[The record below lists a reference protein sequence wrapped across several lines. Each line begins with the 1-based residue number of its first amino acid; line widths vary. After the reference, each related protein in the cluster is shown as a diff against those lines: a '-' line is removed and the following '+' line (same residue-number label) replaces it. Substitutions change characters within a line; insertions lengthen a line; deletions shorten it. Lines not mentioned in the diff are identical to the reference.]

1 MELLHQVLILWAYLN
16 KSTKGHLRSNT
27 MQEQLKA
34 AALSYL
40 RAALSCVG
48 ALYLS
53 GITDPKVLANA
64 FIAGL
69 IGPVLKA
76 LAPNEKQLGIGAK

>member
-1 MELLHQVLILWAYLN
+1 MN
-16 KSTKGHLRSNT
+16 
-27 MQEQLKA
+27 EQLKA
-34 AALSYL
+34 AGLSYI

-69 IGPVLKA
+69 IGPLLKA
-76 LAPNEKQLGIGAK
+76 IAPNETQFGVGKK

>member
-1 MELLHQVLILWAYLN
+1 LSA
-16 KSTKGHLRSNT
+16 
-27 MQEQLKA
+27 QLKA

-40 RAALSCVG
+40 RAAISCVG

-53 GITDPKVLANA
+53 GISDPKVLANA

>member
-1 MELLHQVLILWAYLN
+1 MKE
-16 KSTKGHLRSNT
+16 
-27 MQEQLKA
+27 ELKA

-53 GITDPKVLANA
+53 GISDPKVLANA
-64 FIAGL
+64 FLAGL

-76 LAPNEKQLGIGAK
+76 IAPTEKQFGIGKK

>member
-1 MELLHQVLILWAYLN
+1 
-16 KSTKGHLRSNT
+16 

-53 GITDPKVLANA
+53 GSSDPKVLVNA
-64 FIAGL
+64 FLAGL

-76 LAPNEKQLGIGAK
+76 IAPNEKQLGIGAK

>member
-1 MELLHQVLILWAYLN
+1 LSAQV
-16 KSTKGHLRSNT
+16 
-27 MQEQLKA
+27 KA

-53 GITDPKVLANA
+53 GISDPKVLANA

>member
-1 MELLHQVLILWAYLN
+1 M
-16 KSTKGHLRSNT
+16 K
-27 MQEQLKA
+27 EQLKA
-34 AALSYL
+34 AGLSYL

-76 LAPNEKQLGIGAK
+76 VDPKQKEYGIGAK